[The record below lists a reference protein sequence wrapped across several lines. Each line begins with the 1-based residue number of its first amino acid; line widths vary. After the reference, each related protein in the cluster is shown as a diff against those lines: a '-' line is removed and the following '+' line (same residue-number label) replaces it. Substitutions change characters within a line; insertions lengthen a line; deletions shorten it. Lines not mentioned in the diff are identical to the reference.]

1 MDRRK
6 FLTTT
11 ASVGVAI
18 GSITMLDTAKAAKPK
33 IAFHTI
39 IGTPALQLRHKAKP
53 KGQPVLYVH
62 GATFPS
68 ALSVGYHFAD
78 GLAWED
84 ALHGAGFDVWALDF
98 EGFGGSADPQAY
110 AKPASDRPIPL
121 RSLDAAQQIA
131 RAVQHIL
138 KKTGHKKLSII
149 AHSWGGVPAARY
161 ATDHVNLIEKL
172 ILFAPVVR
180 RQPAPNLAGLG
191 NNLPDPAKLPA
202 WRNLTVAEQLARF
215 VNDTPKGEASVLA
228 EPTLEQWGR
237 TWLATDPE
245 SGARTP
251 PAVRVP
257 GGPQADII
265 AMWTGAD
272 LYDPALLKG
281 DILFVRGAWDS
292 VSSEADAKAFKARA
306 VGANVT
312 LSTISRSGHL
322 AHLETNRAQLWG
334 EVNGFLKASKT

>member
-6 FLTTT
+6 FLTKT

-18 GSITMLDTAKAAKPK
+18 GSITMPGTVSATAKAAKPK
-33 IAFHTI
+33 IAFETI
-39 IGTPALQLRHKAKP
+39 SGTPALQLRHKAKP

-138 KKTGHKKLSII
+138 KKTGYKKMSII
-149 AHSWGGVPAARY
+149 AHSWGGVPAARFTSAHSSANLV
-161 ATDHVNLIEKL
+161 ATT
-172 ILFAPVVR
+172 
-180 RQPAPNLAGLG
+180 PASSLWSALGPNIAGK
-191 NNLPDPAKLPA
+191 N
-202 WRNLTVAEQLARF
+202 
-215 VNDTPKGEASVLA
+215 S
-228 EPTLEQWGR
+228 GR
-237 TWLATDPE
+237 TRP
-245 SGARTP
+245 
-251 PAVRVP
+251 
-257 GGPQADII
+257 
-265 AMWTGAD
+265 
-272 LYDPALLKG
+272 
-281 DILFVRGAWDS
+281 
-292 VSSEADAKAFKARA
+292 
-306 VGANVT
+306 
-312 LSTISRSGHL
+312 
-322 AHLETNRAQLWG
+322 
-334 EVNGFLKASKT
+334 SKTLQSVMVSGPPRR